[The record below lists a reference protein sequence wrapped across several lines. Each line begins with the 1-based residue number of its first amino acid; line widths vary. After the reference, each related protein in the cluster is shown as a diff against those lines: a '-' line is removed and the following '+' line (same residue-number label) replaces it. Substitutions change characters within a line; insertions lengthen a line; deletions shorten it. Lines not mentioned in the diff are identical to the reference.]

1 MKRLATLAAAVLI
14 AALSLAGC
22 STIEDTLREHTYALL
37 DVCAL
42 DQANVWAV
50 GTRGMI
56 LHWDGDGF
64 EAQESGTAVDLHGVS
79 AVTPRDV
86 WAVGDDG
93 TVIHFDGAL
102 WKPVLSPTDRDL
114 ADVAAVAGASGT
126 DLWAV
131 GGGGTV
137 VRYAA
142 GSWTVESP
150 VDWELTCVAAAGGR
164 VLAGGERGVLAYT
177 GTWGLELETPEPV
190 SAVAASGDGR
200 AWAAGHPLG
209 TYPVMVSTIFA
220 YDPSTNLWG
229 PVYRVADTAVR
240 GLAAVGPSDVYASCD
255 HGVVVRFDG
264 ASWSRE
270 SVSVYETYAAV
281 SGTSPA
287 RVWVVGMEVGTRW
300 VSLPVARESAGGWH
314 RVDTPMFVSGVLRRE
329 PE

>member
-1 MKRLATLAAAVLI
+1 MKRLVPLAAAVLI

-22 STIEDTLREHTYALL
+22 NTIEDTLREHTYGLL
-37 DVCAL
+37 DVFAL
-42 DQANVWAV
+42 DQENVWAV

-56 LHWDGDGF
+56 LRWDGGRF
-64 EAQESGTAVDLHGVS
+64 VPQESGTAVDLHGVS
-79 AVTPRDV
+79 AASPRDV
-86 WAVGDDG
+86 WAVGDGGTVLHCDG
-93 TVIHFDGAL
+93 TA

-114 ADVAAVAGASGT
+114 ADVTAVAGASGT

-137 VRYAA
+137 VRYSS
-142 GSWTVESP
+142 GSWTVENP
-150 VDWELTCVAAAGGR
+150 VDWELSSIAAAGGR

-200 AWAAGHPLG
+200 AWAASHPLG

-220 YDPSTNLWG
+220 CDPAAGWG

-240 GLAAVGPSDVYASCD
+240 GLAAVGPRDVYASCD

-281 SGTSPA
+281 SGASPE